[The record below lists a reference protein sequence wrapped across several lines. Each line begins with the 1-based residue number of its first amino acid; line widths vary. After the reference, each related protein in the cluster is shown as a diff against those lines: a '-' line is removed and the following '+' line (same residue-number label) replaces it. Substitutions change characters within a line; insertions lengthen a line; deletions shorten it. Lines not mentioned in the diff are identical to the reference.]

1 MSIITYN
8 TNIFDL
14 ELNLENPE
22 TMQGGNSYFCNLS
35 HSNNND
41 IICQLPECILK
52 NSLVINKR
60 NGYIELLYPKKNQK
74 LENWFNDIE
83 VLCKNYIADKKNEWF
98 SNDIDTD
105 DINNMWI
112 SCYHTYKSTNNIG
125 IKIDVDL
132 NKTKSKL
139 LNPIYNKQGEQLD
152 LDITETIQYLNDYKL
167 IPLICL
173 SGIKIN
179 SKNIELVL
187 TLNQI
192 MILDKHKQNI
202 CLIKHNALIDDIE
215 NSTNIDNIENKPVNK
230 EKNDDDIE
238 KDDGDDI
245 EKDDDDDIE
254 KDDDDDIEKDD
265 ADNIEKDDTD
275 DIENQENDT
284 LSEISGISEEL
295 NDIDIDNDYN
305 QIREIDVNNIGNNK
319 PFNLKK
325 PEDIYQDLYISALEK
340 AKQLK
345 KASIEAYLEARDI
358 KNKYFNNTKNL
369 NNKLNNLDIENISDL
384 VDRE

>member
-83 VLCKNYIADKKNEWF
+83 VLCKNYVADKKNEWF

-202 CLIKHNALIDDIE
+202 CLIKPNVLIDNIE

-230 EKNDDDIE
+230 EKNADDIE

-254 KDDDDDIEKDD
+254 KDDG
-265 ADNIEKDDTD
+265 D

-358 KNKYFNNTKNL
+358 KNKYFNNTNNL
-369 NNKLNNLDIENISDL
+369 NNNLDNLDNLDIENISDL

>member
-35 HSNNND
+35 YLND
-41 IICQLPECILK
+41 NSVICQLPECILK

-202 CLIKHNALIDDIE
+202 CLIKHNALIDNIE
-215 NSTNIDNIENKPVNK
+215 NSTNIDNIENKPANK
-230 EKNDDDIE
+230 EKNADDIE
-238 KDDGDDI
+238 KDDG
-245 EKDDDDDIE
+245 
-254 KDDDDDIEKDD
+254 
-265 ADNIEKDDTD
+265 D

-284 LSEISGISEEL
+284 LSEISGLSEEL

-305 QIREIDVNNIGNNK
+305 QIKEIDVNNIGNNK

-358 KNKYFNNTKNL
+358 KNKYFNNTNNL
-369 NNKLNNLDIENISDL
+369 NNNLDNLDIENISDL